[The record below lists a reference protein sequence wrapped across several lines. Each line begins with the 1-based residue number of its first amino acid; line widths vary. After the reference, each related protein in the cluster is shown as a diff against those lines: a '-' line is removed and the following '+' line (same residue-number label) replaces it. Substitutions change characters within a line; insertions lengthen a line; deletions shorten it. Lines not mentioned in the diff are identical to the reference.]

1 VAGGSST
8 TTTAASDRGGQQH
21 VRTTCSQSSNTVRGQ
36 LAKRAELSSA
46 YSALAAE
53 LTKTEIKS
61 VGGYTLGKIIGQG
74 KFYPLSLS
82 LIAPSSGTDVT
93 EGCDLCA
100 GTFGK
105 VRLGVHRLTGTRVA
119 IKQVSKSLPSVN
131 VSIPLY
137 LSLTLAPSIDTH
149 KEISK

>member
-1 VAGGSST
+1 MHSRPVAGGSST
-8 TTTAASDRGGQQH
+8 TTTTASDRGGQQH
-21 VRTTCSQSSNTVRGQ
+21 VRTTSSQSSSNTVRGQ

-82 LIAPSSGTDVT
+82 IIAR
-93 EGCDLCA
+93 
-100 GTFGK
+100 FK
-105 VRLGVHRLTGTRVA
+105 
-119 IKQVSKSLPSVN
+119 
-131 VSIPLY
+131 
-137 LSLTLAPSIDTH
+137 
-149 KEISK
+149 